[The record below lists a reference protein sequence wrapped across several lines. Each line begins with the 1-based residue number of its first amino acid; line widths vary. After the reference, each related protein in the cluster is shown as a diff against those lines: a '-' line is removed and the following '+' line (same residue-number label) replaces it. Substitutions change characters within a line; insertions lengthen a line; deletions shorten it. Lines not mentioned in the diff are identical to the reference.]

1 MCCAMTRTRG
11 CGGMSQINLQ
21 LGRVFR
27 YIAAGRLSEPVLQ
40 LLPARHNDPTHP
52 NADYPNADYPDAG
65 QYNAGQHDAPHEYR
79 QHDCRSIQG
88 KPQSAHG
95 VAATP
100 SSLYH
105 KHTMLRRIVPLGGL
119 PLLMLMLFGAAHASD
134 AEQAPGALPTLSMG
148 GLAFD
153 DAAGDNKPDDIID
166 WRAMGPIQFTRS
178 DPTADEVVSTQPK
191 APRDIETSLSF
202 KLSPGKFEF
211 SRSGAFGLGGV
222 FANPEIAV
230 VSKLSGR
237 YSPEE
242 SVPSIYSGL
251 SYSADVRIEH
261 EDEDINGTAYVSSS
275 QLGLSYGRLGR
286 VWYSGLDVRLGQ
298 FNNDSPIRDASEVLS
313 FDLTT
318 GRRMKWT
325 GEGAYDPL
333 WLFSIR
339 GNFDVQSSF
348 DETDL
353 AEKGEWSLNPSLFWQ
368 NPGFTF
374 AAQLEVPMD
383 SDLLDSPEEPDY
395 RLRAVFEKQF

>member
-1 MCCAMTRTRG
+1 MFCAVARTQG
-11 CGGMSQINLQ
+11 CSRMSQLNLQ
-21 LGRVFR
+21 SGTG
-27 YIAAGRLSEPVLQ
+27 AEQTSDLSAVSLCAE
-40 LLPARHNDPTHP
+40 LPAAELRESVLRVVAHTV
-52 NADYPNADYPDAG
+52 ASALI
-65 QYNAGQHDAPHEYR
+65 APR
-79 QHDCRSIQG
+79 
-88 KPQSAHG
+88 
-95 VAATP
+95 VALPA
-100 SSLYH
+100 L
-105 KHTMLRRIVPLGGL
+105 LFGL
-119 PLLMLMLFGAAHASD
+119 PLLLASGAHAADVD
-134 AEQAPGALPTLSMG
+134 ADSHIQNDLLAQQGVLSTLPIGL
-148 GLAFD
+148 LAFD
-153 DAAGDNKPDDIID
+153 DTAGEHGGDIID
-166 WRAMGPIQFTRS
+166 FRTMGPIQFSRS
-178 DPTADEVVSTQPK
+178 DEAAADIISTQPDI
-191 APRDIETSLSF
+191 PRDLETSLSF

-242 SVPSIYSGL
+242 SVPSLYSGL

-286 VWYSGLDVRLGQ
+286 VWYNGLDVRFGQ
-298 FNNDSPIRDASEVLS
+298 FNSDSPIRDASEVLS

-348 DETDL
+348 DDSDP

-368 NPGFTF
+368 NPAFTF
-374 AAQLEVPMD
+374 AAQLEVPVD
-383 SDLLDSPEEPDY
+383 SDLLDNPEEPDY

>member
-1 MCCAMTRTRG
+1 
-11 CGGMSQINLQ
+11 
-21 LGRVFR
+21 
-27 YIAAGRLSEPVLQ
+27 
-40 LLPARHNDPTHP
+40 
-52 NADYPNADYPDAG
+52 
-65 QYNAGQHDAPHEYR
+65 
-79 QHDCRSIQG
+79 
-88 KPQSAHG
+88 
-95 VAATP
+95 
-100 SSLYH
+100 
-105 KHTMLRRIVPLGGL
+105 MLRRIVPLGGL

>member
-27 YIAAGRLSEPVLQ
+27 YIAAGRLSESVLQ
-40 LLPARHNDPTHP
+40 LLPARHNDPTH
-52 NADYPNADYPDAG
+52 PNADYPDAG